1 MRRPLLSALLLGGAL
16 LLLPAVSVLAD
27 EPGAGI
33 TVEPADVTAGQTVLL
48 AGSGLEPD
56 DERVLVLQGETMAVN
71 LGTATTDA
79 DGMLSQEIQIPG
91 HLPSGSYQLQAIG
104 DETLEVELKVTAAEG
119 GAAAAPQP
127 DEDAHASRER
137 TGVELGVGI
146 AVAAILGTL
155 GVALVVRAERF
166 RGGVTT

>member
-48 AGSGLEPD
+48 AGSGLESD

-127 DEDAHASRER
+127 DEEAHASRER
-137 TGVELGVGI
+137 TDVELAVVV
-146 AVAAILGTL
+146 AVAAILAAL
-155 GVALVVRAERF
+155 GVVLVIRAERF
-166 RGGVTT
+166 RGTVTT